1 MFAQIIRGNVS
12 DPSAIDGT
20 LDRWSRELAPGAKGW
35 LGTTGGTTADGQLFI
50 MVRFESEEAA
60 RANSE
65 RPEQGQ
71 FWLEM
76 SKQFDGEP
84 SFQDSN
90 EVYVDTRGDVDS
102 AGFVQVMVGQT
113 SDPERTIELMAG
125 NREDRVAL
133 RPEVLGQVAVAHG
146 EGKFTFVNYFT
157 TEAEAREGERK
168 PMPPKLAESFKELQ
182 ALAVGQAEFL
192 DLEKPRLDSPR

>member
-1 MFAQIIRGNVS
+1 
-12 DPSAIDGT
+12 
-20 LDRWSRELAPGAKGW
+20 
-35 LGTTGGTTADGQLFI
+35 

-168 PMPPKLAESFKELQ
+168 PLPPELAESFKELQ
-182 ALAVGQAEFL
+182 ALAVGQAE
-192 DLEKPRLDSPR
+192 